1 MRLPIRSRRALRRR
15 QRDTLQRPQTFA
27 RGRVAQLAG
36 DKQTLMPIGCLRFR
50 LHRSQLTARA
60 AAHRLRAKLL
70 HYTVFKFV
78 AIMRHSAALGKD
90 NAAAVRAA
98 HQAAHAARCARPSPR
113 ASHACE
119 IARAIRAADLVR
131 RQRARTSLRP
141 R

>member
-1 MRLPIRSRRALRRR
+1 MRWPIRSRRALRRR
-15 QRDTLQRPQTFA
+15 KRDTPQRPQTFA

-50 LHRSQLTARA
+50 LRRSQLTARA

-70 HYTVFKFV
+70 LYTVFKFV

-98 HQAAHAARCARPSPR
+98 R
-113 ASHACE
+113 
-119 IARAIRAADLVR
+119 RAAQDGG
-131 RQRARTSLRP
+131 RARKKKNPAHGRVFSLAAGAV
-141 R
+141 